1 MKSFSAL
8 FLALAAFLP
17 SKVIAKDPEGLLT
30 CLEDGDIP
38 HIQTD
43 SEDWLEGIEPFNLRV
58 PVTPLAVV
66 LATSV
71 EHVQEAVICAAEH
84 GIKVAARSGGHSYAS
99 FGLGGNDGQ
108 LVIQLDH
115 MYGATL
121 REDNVAVVLAGT
133 RLGVV
138 TETLFEQGR
147 RGFSHGTCPR

>member
-1 MKSFSAL
+1 MKSFSPL
-8 FLALAAFLP
+8 LLALAAFVP
-17 SKVIAKDPEGLLT
+17 SAVVAQDAEGLLS
-30 CLEDGDIP
+30 CLEATDIP
-38 HIQTD
+38 CLQTD
-43 SEDWLEGIEPFNLRV
+43 SEGWLEGIEPFNLRV

-71 EHVQEAVICAAEH
+71 EHVQEAVLCAAEH
-84 GIKVAARSGGHSYAS
+84 GVKVAARSGGHSYAS

-138 TETLFEQGR
+138 ASQLFEQGR